1 MSQRLK
7 CHTDGTEVWGVSFF
21 AVCVVGWLVG
31 CLFVCLICFLLAPAD
46 SGTCADEPDDE
57 ELSFIIRIHRPARE
71 LAR

>member
-21 AVCVVGWLVG
+21 AVCVVGWLV
-31 CLFVCLICFLLAPAD
+31 VCAAPAD
-46 SGTCADEPDDE
+46 SGACADEPDDE
-57 ELSFIIRIHRPARE
+57 ELSLIIRIHRPARE